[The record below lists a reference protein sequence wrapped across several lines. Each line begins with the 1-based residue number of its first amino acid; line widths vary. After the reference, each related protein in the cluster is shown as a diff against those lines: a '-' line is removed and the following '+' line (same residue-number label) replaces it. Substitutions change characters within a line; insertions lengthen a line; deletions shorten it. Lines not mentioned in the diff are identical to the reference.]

1 MNTLFIKILAALLA
15 SFFSLFNISVDIP
28 GFSDDKVSVTSIEYL
43 NEEPGSMDAVI
54 SITTTTDGEYK
65 LYWADSDFEKLTF
78 TLGDSEIE
86 YSEFASVTTYFGEGS
101 IDLPDYTAI
110 PDNAENIL
118 VTLDGET
125 LEIYD
130 IPYEKRADR
139 GEEIYSFGSISDLHF
154 NRYETEGGS
163 DVADSTFVTSLSFF
177 EKAGVSL
184 VAMPGDISTDG
195 EKEAFESFN
204 SIASNYDFPVFTVTG
219 NHDVRYKFTKENWRE
234 YMNSGAYDE
243 TPADGIINVS
253 DNGLDFVYEEPASGD
268 IFIFLHQTSNNYGM
282 LINALLENSQL
293 DWLEAQLS
301 AHKDKNVYLF
311 FHTFLN
317 SAEGNPFMAT
327 GNIQNDLG
335 WHYILY
341 YTPGAND
348 EVRMRELLREYDNVT
363 FFNGHSHWAY
373 HMQALNPNLNISKN
387 GEDGAT
393 FVHVS
398 SVSSPRVTEDYQ
410 VLWSGTDPDMSEGYL
425 IEVYEDTLVLYGID
439 FINNRILAY
448 ATYECEK

>member
-1 MNTLFIKILAALLA
+1 MSALIVKILATLLA
-15 SFFSLFNISVDIP
+15 SLFALFNISVDIP
-28 GFSDDKVSVTSIEYL
+28 GFSEDKISETAIEYH
-43 NEEPGSMDAVI
+43 NEEKGSADAL
-54 SITTTTDGEYK
+54 ITIRTTTDGEYK
-65 LYWADSDFEKLTF
+65 LFWADEDFEKLTF
-78 TLGDSEIE
+78 SLGEEEIE

-110 PDNAENIL
+110 PDDAANIL

-130 IPYEKRADR
+130 IPEEKRADR
-139 GEEIYSFGSISDLHF
+139 GEKVYAFGSISDLHF
-154 NRYETEGGS
+154 NRYELEGGT
-163 DVADSTFVTSLSFF
+163 DVAESTFARSLDFYK
-177 EKAGVSL
+177 KADVSL

-195 EKEAFESFN
+195 EKEAFISFN
-204 SIASNYDFPVFTVTG
+204 NIASSYDFPVFTVTG
-219 NHDVRYKFTKENWRE
+219 NHDIRNKFTKDNWRE

-243 TPADGIINVS
+243 IPAQGIINVS
-253 DNGLDFVYEEPASGD
+253 DNGLDFVYEESASGD
-268 IFIFLHQTSNNYGM
+268 IFIFLHQTSNNYG
-282 LINALLENSQL
+282 LLFNALLENSQL
-293 DWLEAQLS
+293 DWLEAQLETN
-301 AHKDKNVYLF
+301 KDKSVYLF

-317 SAEGNPFMAT
+317 SAKGNPLMGT
-327 GNIQNDLG
+327 GNLQNDLG
-335 WHYILY
+335 WHYLLY

-348 EVRMRELLREYDNVT
+348 EARIRELLREYDNVT

-373 HMQALNPNLNISKN
+373 HMQELNPNLNISKN

-398 SVSSPRVTEDYQ
+398 SVSSPRVTADYQ
-410 VLWSGTDPDMSEGYL
+410 VLWEGTDPTMSEGYL

-439 FINNRILAY
+439 FVNNRILAY